1 MNRGLFITIEGGD
14 GSGKDTQ
21 IDLLVRHFERVG
33 QPIVVTREPGG
44 TAISEKIREIILDKD
59 HKEMHARTEALLYA
73 ASRAQH
79 VEEFIIPKV
88 DDGNIVIC
96 SRFVDSSVVY
106 QGVARDL
113 GVDAVEDV
121 NKFATLGYEPKLTI
135 YLDIPAEVGLARK
148 KDQQEMDR
156 LEMAGLAFH
165 ERVRKGYHR
174 LAELHA
180 ERFCIINA
188 DDSINAVHQG
198 IVAAIEHAIPK
209 GEIDMRGERWR
220 CTNVFDSNKGK
231 SGEIIDHSPMND
243 RDLGSGTPADH
254 FVTIRYDDDCLGI
267 YYYLEFIRSH
277 KRYAEE
283 ANEENI

>member
-113 GVDAVEDV
+113 GVDEVEALS
-121 NKFATLGYEPKLTI
+121 NFATGFYNPDLTI
-135 YLDIPAEVGLARK
+135 YLDLDPEIGLRRK
-148 KDQQEMDR
+148 KNQQEMDR
-156 LEMAGLAFH
+156 LEAESLEFH
-165 ERVRKGYHR
+165 QMVREGY
-174 LAELHA
+174 LELFGDNPD
-180 ERFCIINA
+180 RIIRIDA
-188 DDSINAVHQG
+188 SESINEVHKQILDAISLAVPGRLGLDSRWECTEKGHEHEG
-198 IVAAIEHAIPK
+198 KIGSLIAESLIE
-209 GEIDMRGERWR
+209 G
-220 CTNVFDSNKGK
+220 
-231 SGEIIDHSPMND
+231 
-243 RDLGSGTPADH
+243 
-254 FVTIRYDDDCLGI
+254 FVVIRYDDGRLGI
-267 YYYLEFIRSH
+267 YSPLGLREIHREWRSW
-277 KRYAEE
+277 
-283 ANEENI
+283 